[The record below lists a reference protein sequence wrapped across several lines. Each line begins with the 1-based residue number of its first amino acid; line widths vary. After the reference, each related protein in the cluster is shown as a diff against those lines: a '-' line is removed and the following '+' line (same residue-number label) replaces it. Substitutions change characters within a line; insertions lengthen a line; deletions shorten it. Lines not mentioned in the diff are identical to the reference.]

1 MSRLIL
7 DRIAQAKESSNRIA
21 ILDIDQTLTYSELR
35 TLSSSFAAKIAHQV
49 SSESPVGLLAPS
61 GCEYVIG
68 LITAWRLGAI
78 AAPLQPAHP
87 LDELRYIIEN
97 TGLKT
102 LLIHPR
108 LREQAKEL
116 VQNTSI
122 DIVEIDI
129 SDLKTA
135 KDTLLEDRRTLIG
148 DDDGALIIYTSGTTS
163 RPKGVVTSYAALD
176 SQIRCLIEAWEWSDQ
191 DRTVNAL
198 PLHHVHGVVN
208 VLCCSL
214 AAGATCEMMEKFDPR
229 LLWERFTSG
238 EISVFMAVPTIYSKL
253 ADCFDKQDETT
264 QSRFTSSTLRM
275 RLMVSGSAALP
286 KPLFEKW
293 ESITGHRLL
302 ERYGM
307 TEIGM
312 ALSNPLNGNRKPGTV
327 GKALPRVQ
335 VRLRSEDGIIIESQD
350 TPGEVLIK
358 GPNLF
363 REYWKNTEAT
373 RSAFT
378 EDGWFQ
384 TGDVAQ
390 IDKDGYF
397 TILGR
402 LSQDIIK
409 SGGYKISALE
419 IESALLEISGIKEAA
434 VVGLAD
440 DVWGEC
446 VAAAIVG
453 SITIPDIQFQLSRK
467 IAKYKIPTKWISC
480 ESLPR
485 NAMGKT
491 VKSEVKKLFKS

>member
-7 DRIAQAKESSNRIA
+7 DRIVQAKESSSAIA
-21 ILDIDQTLTYSELR
+21 ITDSDRTLSFSELR
-35 TLSSSFAAKIAHQV
+35 SLSSSCAAKIANQV

-68 LITAWRLGAI
+68 LVTAWRLGAI
-78 AAPLQPAHP
+78 AVPLQPAHP
-87 LDELRYIIEN
+87 LDELRYIVEN

-102 LLIHPR
+102 LLFHPR

-116 VQNTSI
+116 AQNKSI
-122 DIVEIDI
+122 DIIEIDI
-129 SDLKTA
+129 RMLKEDEETP
-135 KDTLLEDRRTLIG
+135 LEDRHSSIR

-176 SQIRCLIEAWEWSDQ
+176 SQIRCLIQAWGWSDR

-198 PLHHVHGVVN
+198 PLHHVHGIVN

-214 AAGATCEMMEKFDPR
+214 AAGAACEMMEKFDPE
-229 LLWERFTSG
+229 LIWERFASG
-238 EISVFMAVPTIYSKL
+238 EISLFMAVPTIYSKL
-253 ADCFDKQDETT
+253 ADHFTKQDETT
-264 QSRFTSSTLRM
+264 QSRFTLSTRRM

-293 ESITGHRLL
+293 EAITGHRLL

-312 ALSNPLNGNRKPGTV
+312 ALSNPLKGDRKPGTV
-327 GKALPRVQ
+327 GKPLPGVQ
-335 VRLRSEDGIIIESQD
+335 VRLRNEEGKIVESQD
-350 TPGEVLIK
+350 IPGEILIK

-363 REYWKNTEAT
+363 REYWKNTDAT
-373 RSAFT
+373 RLAFT
-378 EDGWFQ
+378 KDGWFQ

-390 IDKDGYF
+390 FDHDGYF

-402 LSQDIIK
+402 QSQDIIK

-419 IESALLEISGIKEAA
+419 IESALLEINGVKEVA

-446 VAAAIVG
+446 VAAAIVS
-453 SITIPDIQFQLSRK
+453 SITLEEIQFQISTKL
-467 IAKYKIPTKWISC
+467 AKYKIPTRWIFC

-491 VKSEVKKLFKS
+491 VKSEVRKLFKS